1 MKKKGKAMRKA
12 SGKNYQTFIIVF
24 VILFAVFMT
33 SKLWMPDTSALDN
46 TPCGT
51 RAATSDNIDAGLHS
65 WEYNPDKNYMEA
77 VFNIEEQQYVY
88 SESLKYTLELYSD
101 NSQKTLLN
109 CSVAYSDEDT
119 LIVRMKDLPKG
130 WKVLSLWISDNS
142 DDVVKKADGQTSSAA
157 PIFNLSSSKANFRCD
172 RRAVQMNTALSPKS
186 EKDYAITSVLN
197 LIAEKKQ
204 QIKTDQQGIQQNI
217 STIGTLN
224 QDIEKIQNEQS
235 YETASEVAQSTT
247 VIQDKENQIATLKK
261 KNTDYQTDI
270 GDCENKNQKLKL
282 KLSDIRSG
290 TTRKYSTQIPD
301 LLHDDSTQSSSIAS
315 ETVSMSSSNSFAASA
330 MQNAVSSATNT
341 ASSSKESQSL
351 SSQKPAEKGK

>member
-1 MKKKGKAMRKA
+1 
-12 SGKNYQTFIIVF
+12 
-24 VILFAVFMT
+24 
-33 SKLWMPDTSALDN
+33 
-46 TPCGT
+46 
-51 RAATSDNIDAGLHS
+51 
-65 WEYNPDKNYMEA
+65 
-77 VFNIEEQQYVY
+77 
-88 SESLKYTLELYSD
+88 
-101 NSQKTLLN
+101 
-109 CSVAYSDEDT
+109 
-119 LIVRMKDLPKG
+119 
-130 WKVLSLWISDNS
+130 
-142 DDVVKKADGQTSSAA
+142 
-157 PIFNLSSSKANFRCD
+157 
-172 RRAVQMNTALSPKS
+172 MNTALSPKS
-186 EKDYAITSVLN
+186 EKDYAVTSVLN

-217 STIGTLN
+217 ATIGTLN

-290 TTRKYSTQIPD
+290 TTRTYSTQIPD
-301 LLHDDSTQSSSIAS
+301 LLHNNSTQSSSIAS
-315 ETVSMSSSNSFAASA
+315 ETASMNSSSA
-330 MQNAVSSATNT
+330 MQNTGSNATST